1 MSTIPSPIVEIDDLI
16 DYIDKNGT
24 KIRAVVTSLKK
35 KSKVK
40 HNSYYNYKL
49 LIESTQQTFKT
60 RLAHLAWEKVENKKK
75 KAKYNNQISLPPHKY
90 ILAPMVGGSELAFR
104 LLCRKYGTQLAYTP
118 MINSER
124 FAVDEE
130 YRNEEFQT
138 TNEDRPLVAHFSAN
152 DPNTLVTAA
161 KFIENKC
168 DAIDLN
174 LGCPQRIAF
183 TGHFGSYLLGDED
196 RALILSIVKTL
207 NDSISLPV
215 FVKIRLLDSVPDTI
229 KLCKQLADA
238 GAALIAIHARYRVNL
253 VGRTGPGARD
263 GPAHLDQI
271 IEIREALKDCIN
283 KKTNQRVAI
292 IANGNVITYSDVEDN
307 LQFTGADGVMSA
319 EGILDNPALFANE
332 SVNKVDLAVEYL
344 QYVAKHPVKMKSII
358 FHIRRIL
365 KAELEMYQL
374 MDELIVCENYNK
386 VLEIVTCVLNYQT
399 CNNYVYDEKKA
410 EKMKKAAEK
419 RKLEAGKRKA
429 FEERMIRK
437 AKREGKSLDHYLQ
450 VSQKYILYYVSL

>member
-1 MSTIPSPIVEIDDLI
+1 M
-16 DYIDKNGT
+16 KQ
-24 KIRAVVTSLKK
+24 
-35 KSKVK
+35 KSKAK
-40 HNSYYNYKL
+40 YNSYYNYKL
-49 LIESTQQTFKT
+49 FIESTQQTLKT
-60 RLAHLAWEKVENKKK
+60 RLLHLEWEKVENKKK
-75 KAKYNNQISLPPHKY
+75 KAKYSNEISLPPHKY

-152 DPNTLVTAA
+152 DPNTLVAAA

-263 GPAHLDQI
+263 GPAHLDQV
-271 IEIREALKDCIN
+271 IEIREALKDHIN

-292 IANGNVITYSDVEDN
+292 IANGNVITYSDVENN
-307 LQFTGADGVMSA
+307 LQFTGADGIMSA
-319 EGILDNPALFANE
+319 EGILDNPALFANMD
-332 SVNKVDLAVEYL
+332 VKKIDLAVEYL

-365 KAELEMYQL
+365 KAELETYQL
-374 MDELIVCENYNK
+374 MDELVVCENYNK
-386 VLEIVTCVLNYQT
+386 VLEIVNSVLNYQT
-399 CNNYVYDEKKA
+399 GNNYVYDDKKA

-450 VSQKYILYYVSL
+450 VSHKIHFILLLLMV